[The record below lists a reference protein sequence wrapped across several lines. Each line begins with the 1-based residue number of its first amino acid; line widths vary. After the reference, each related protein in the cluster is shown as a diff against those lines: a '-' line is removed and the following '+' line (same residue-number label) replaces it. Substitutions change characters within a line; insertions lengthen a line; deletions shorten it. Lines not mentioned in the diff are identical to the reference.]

1 MSTTV
6 IGADYKK
13 CATCEFWTGWREGT
27 NNFYKQLRVETTGKG
42 KCTKRRI
49 ETSSLTCA
57 CPQFC
62 QWKKKKKI
70 FI

>member
-27 NNFYKQLRVETTGKG
+27 NNFYKQLRVET
-42 KCTKRRI
+42 
-49 ETSSLTCA
+49 
-57 CPQFC
+57 
-62 QWKKKKKI
+62 
-70 FI
+70 

>member
-6 IGADYKK
+6 IGADCKK

-27 NNFYKQLRVETTGKG
+27 NNFYKQLRVETTE
-42 KCTKRRI
+42 CTKRRI

-62 QWKKKKKI
+62 QWGVLKK
-70 FI
+70 

>member
-27 NNFYKQLRVETTGKG
+27 NNFYKQLRVETTGRG
-42 KCTKRRI
+42 KCTKGRI
-49 ETSSLTCA
+49 ETSSVTCA

-62 QWKKKKKI
+62 QWGVLKK
-70 FI
+70 